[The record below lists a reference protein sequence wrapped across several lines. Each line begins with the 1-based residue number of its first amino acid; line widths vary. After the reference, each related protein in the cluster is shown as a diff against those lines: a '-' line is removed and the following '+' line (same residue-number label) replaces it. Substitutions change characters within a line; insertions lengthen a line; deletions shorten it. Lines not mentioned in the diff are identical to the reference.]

1 MSEVFIS
8 YKSEDRAHV
17 RVLVEGLRRAGLA
30 VWWDQDI
37 APNAPWE
44 ATIEAALRAAGC
56 VIVCWSARAVGAQTG
71 AKVQVEARD
80 ALNAG
85 KLLQVLLERCE
96 PPLFFR
102 QYQAADL
109 SDWRGEAGGAKFQA
123 LAQAARDVLAG
134 KPPADFAPP
143 ARRQPPWGVLTALF
157 VGLSGALGFIA
168 NLGGARDAACSLAAL
183 EKPCRDVGLISEA
196 QEPAPEAD
204 PAIIRAAE
212 RSRLLGTMN
221 GRWARGD
228 IDPIT
233 GQPRNC
239 SQAMTIAITK
249 DEAGI
254 ERVQVRAVGFESSDQ
269 VETAADGVVRVN
281 GRGANG
287 VMVEGKYEPNGDR
300 LVYTSGAT
308 PTTLFRCPSASE

>member
-1 MSEVFIS
+1 
-8 YKSEDRAHV
+8 
-17 RVLVEGLRRAGLA
+17 
-30 VWWDQDI
+30 
-37 APNAPWE
+37 
-44 ATIEAALRAAGC
+44 
-56 VIVCWSARAVGAQTG
+56 
-71 AKVQVEARD
+71 
-80 ALNAG
+80 
-85 KLLQVLLERCE
+85 
-96 PPLFFR
+96 
-102 QYQAADL
+102 
-109 SDWRGEAGGAKFQA
+109 
-123 LAQAARDVLAG
+123 
-134 KPPADFAPP
+134 
-143 ARRQPPWGVLTALF
+143 VLTALF

-308 PTTLFRCPSASE
+308 STTLFRCPTASE